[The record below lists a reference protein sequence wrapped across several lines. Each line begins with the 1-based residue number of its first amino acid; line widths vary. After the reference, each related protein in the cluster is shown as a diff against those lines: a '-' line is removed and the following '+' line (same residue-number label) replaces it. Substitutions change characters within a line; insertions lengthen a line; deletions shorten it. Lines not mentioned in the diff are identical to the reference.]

1 MGTDL
6 ATIASQ
12 IGFKNGSNL
21 VRYSNNP
28 DVQRKVLSE
37 GLYQALSLYSD
48 VKVET
53 VSLMMSSIL
62 EDYKNEPTHIIV
74 DTIKDLVAGKRKI
87 FGRVSPDIIR
97 ELMDEKIQLLSEER
111 ERQHD
116 RIAKTT
122 GHVEGL
128 TLNEMREEYIRLKR
142 RPLKEDNITKMQKL
156 IDGANDLIKKHS
168 K

>member
-6 ATIASQ
+6 TTIASQ
-12 IGFKNGSNL
+12 IGFRNGSNL

-28 DVQRKVLSE
+28 EVQRKVLSE

-74 DTIKDLVAGKRKI
+74 DTIKDLVGGKRKI
-87 FGRVSPDIIR
+87 FGRVTPDIIR
-97 ELMDEKIQLLSEER
+97 GLMDEKIELLSEQRER
-111 ERQHD
+111 EHD
-116 RIAKTT
+116 RIAKAD

-128 TLNEMREEYIRLKR
+128 TLTQMREEYLRLKR
-142 RPLKEDNITKMQKL
+142 RPLKDDNTTKMKKL